1 MRTVRGHYD
10 GSVVILDEPAPVD
23 HATDVKVTFPETP
36 ADQSEASDPF
46 GWEKTRKL
54 KDGYA
59 GSVADEVIRER
70 QLG

>member
-23 HATDVKVTFPETP
+23 EATEVQVTFPDKPRSDGETN
-36 ADQSEASDPF
+36 DRF
-46 GWEKTRKL
+46 GWEKTRRL
-54 KDGYA
+54 RDGYA